1 MSCSP
6 IRVEVVAPVH
16 NRREIT
22 LQCLRSLSRLNTSG
36 LDVHVVIVDDGS
48 TDDTAEAIRSAF
60 PHVDV
65 VHGDGNLWFTEG
77 TNVGI
82 RAALEYDPEYILA
95 INDDSVFDENSL
107 RYLVETAEK
116 NDRSIVGPLLLSW
129 EQPHKVFQVDPVWET
144 WSGGWRHWQQ
154 QTVWTVPTDPWKVDL
169 IVGNC
174 VLFPSQVV
182 RTAGLMNS
190 RRYPNFGDA
199 EYTPRLKRLGWNLLI
214 DPRSRVFCQPNAVS
228 PKIRSLPLR
237 EKWRV
242 LVSDLKQG
250 SNLRRWFYSYWD
262 TAPTRLDAVLAFGVY
277 LFRLALRTNNEP
289 DLNKSEPPI
298 ADRVR

>member
-1 MSCSP
+1 MSRGP

-22 LQCLRSLSRLNTSG
+22 LQCLRSLSRLGSSG
-36 LDVHVVIVDDGS
+36 LHVHIVIVDDGS
-48 TDDTAEAIRSAF
+48 TDGTADAIRMEF
-60 PHVDV
+60 PDV
-65 VHGDGNLWFTEG
+65 QIVLGDGNLWFTEG

-82 RAALEYDPEYILA
+82 RAALEHGPDYILT

-107 RYLVETAEK
+107 RYLVQTAEE

-129 EQPHKVFQVDPVWET
+129 EEPHKVFQVDPVWET
-144 WSGGWRHWQQ
+144 WSGGWRHWQE
-154 QTVWTVPTDPWKVDL
+154 QTVWTVPTDPWKVEL

-174 VLFPSQVV
+174 VLLPSEAV
-182 RTAGLMNS
+182 RTGGLMNS

-199 EYTPRLKRLGWNLLI
+199 EYTPRLKQLGWNLLI
-214 DPRSRVFCQPNAVS
+214 DPRARVFCQPNAVQ
-228 PKIRSLPLR
+228 PKIRNLPFR
-237 EKWRV
+237 DKWRV

-262 TAPTRLDAVLAFGVY
+262 TAPTRSDALLAFGVY
-277 LFRLALRTNNEP
+277 LFRLVRGTNNEP
-289 DLNKSEPPI
+289 TLHKSEPPI
-298 ADRVR
+298 AYRVK